1 MFLPSRGLA
10 GKIGTSLS
18 AYHVNGDEPC
28 FEEVIPPNQRLR
40 PNQALCRSFWK
51 PLMPGLNYW
60 LVFFTAAV
68 FVWPEIR
75 LALAEQRT

>member
-1 MFLPSRGLA
+1 
-10 GKIGTSLS
+10 
-18 AYHVNGDEPC
+18 
-28 FEEVIPPNQRLR
+28 
-40 PNQALCRSFWK
+40 
-51 PLMPGLNYW
+51 MPGLNYW